1 MTALLP
7 GQAAAPEGPAD
18 MRMMYL
24 LHHGFRRDLA
34 CFVAA
39 AQHIPVDDRAT
50 WDALLRR
57 WDLFAVLLHDHHEK
71 EDAVLWPYLRDRA
84 AQAND
89 LAALKLLEE
98 MEAEHDTIDPMLQG
112 ARRALAEQVALPSEQ
127 NRNDLV
133 TILQQAA
140 TELDQHLSHE
150 ERDAIAIL
158 QKYVGGDEWADL
170 ERRKFRGGL
179 KPGVLINMLPWVVEG
194 APDSVVS
201 PLLAEAPVPFKMML
215 RLGRPR
221 FQRLQRAA
229 FAHVPAGVGA

>member
-39 AQHIPVDDRAT
+39 ATFTPEDDAAT
-50 WDALLRR
+50 WSALVRR
-57 WDLFAVLLHDHHEK
+57 WDLFAALLHDHHEK
-71 EDAVLWPYLRDRA
+71 EDDVLWPFLRDRA
-84 AQAND
+84 AQASD
-89 LAALKLLEE
+89 LDALRVLEE
-98 MEAEHDTIDPMLQG
+98 MEAEHSVIDPSLAAARG
-112 ARRALAEQVALPSEQ
+112 ALVERATSVRALD
-127 NRNDLV
+127 RDRLV
-133 TILQQAA
+133 GLLQQTA
-140 TELDQHLSHE
+140 TELGDHLAHE

-158 QKYVGGDEWADL
+158 QRHVGGEEWADL

-179 KPGVLINMLPWVVEG
+179 KPGVLLNLLPWVTEG
-194 APDSVVS
+194 VPAVVVD
-201 PLLAEAPVPFKMML
+201 PLLAEAGAPFRLML

-229 FAHVPAGVGA
+229 FAHVPDGIGA

>member
-7 GQAAAPEGPAD
+7 GQAAAPEGPTD
-18 MRMMYL
+18 LRMMYL

-34 CFVAA
+34 CFVSAA
-39 AQHIPVDDRAT
+39 LHVPVDDSAT
-50 WDALLRR
+50 WEALLRR

-84 AQAND
+84 AQADD
-89 LAALKLLEE
+89 LPALKLLDD
-98 MEAEHDTIDPMLQG
+98 MEAEHSIIDPLLEA
-112 ARRALAEQVALPSEQ
+112 ARRSLAELVARPEET
-127 NRNDLV
+127 RRDELV
-133 TILQQAA
+133 AVLQQTA
-140 TELDQHLSHE
+140 TELGDHLSHE

-158 QKYVGGDEWADL
+158 QKYVGGEEWADI

-179 KPGVLINMLPWVVEG
+179 KPSVLLNMLPWVVEG
-194 APDSVVS
+194 VPDSVVA
-201 PLLAEAPVPFKMML
+201 PLLSEAPAPFRLML

-229 FAHVPAGVGA
+229 FAYVPAGVGA